1 MKLVANA
8 LACERNGRVVFS
20 GLSFAVAAGQYAE
33 LRGPL
38 ESGGLWDY
46 DLQCER
52 DGHPLL
58 AMSYNTET
66 RRLEPLPQLPPDAR
80 VALTLSL
87 CGGQAFD
94 EAFAARFGAA

>member
-1 MKLVANA
+1 MLFRSISV
-8 LACERNGRVVFS
+8 LAWAHAEYG
-20 GLSFAVAAGQYAE
+20 E